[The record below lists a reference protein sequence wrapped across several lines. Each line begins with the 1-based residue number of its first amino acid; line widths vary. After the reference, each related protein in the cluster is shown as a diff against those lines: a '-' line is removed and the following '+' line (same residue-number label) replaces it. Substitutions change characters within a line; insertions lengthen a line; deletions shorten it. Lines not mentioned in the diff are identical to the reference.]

1 MEDTDEMTGLELSS
15 SSSSSYQQ
23 PNYPPSPSYQQP
35 TYASYLTNPPSYP
48 DGLQTSTMQNQQTTF
63 QQQNQ
68 PAEVAARFQQQQSSF
83 PTFNTTPTPTAFPTN
98 STQMPVTQSA
108 IEVPLNDPNANSNNN
123 LIMIKSFSKE
133 SGMNHEWA
141 EK

>member
-1 MEDTDEMTGLELSS
+1 MEDTDEMPGLE

-23 PNYPPSPSYQQP
+23 PNYPPPPSYQQP
-35 TYASYLTNPPSYP
+35 SYIPYVTNPPSYP
-48 DGLQTSTMQNQQTTF
+48 DGLQTSIMQNQQTTF

-68 PAEVAARFQQQQSSF
+68 PAEVAAHFQQQQSSF
-83 PTFNTTPTPTAFPTN
+83 PAFNTTPTPTPTIFPTS
-98 STQMPVTQSA
+98 STQMPATQST
-108 IEVPLNDPNANSNNN
+108 IEVPLNDPNANSNKN
-123 LIMIKSFSKE
+123 LIMIKSFSNE